1 MAECVNSLCDGRIRR
16 PARPSN
22 RTTWQCPRM
31 LAVSDHGLTI
41 DENMTHPDSVAPR
54 LRITRSVRDRLR
66 IEDHN
71 VGKVAFFERASRSR
85 FAPASLGCAGAP
97 SIYRIASRAFIVPSL
112 RTSTVARR
120 PVPAHRSATSG
131 RPGSRNHPTR
141 DRVQGP
147 SFHRG
152 RDTSLR
158 AMHKR
163 CAAQPIC

>member
-1 MAECVNSLCDGRIRR
+1 MSTQRNDGGVRQLTLRR
-16 PARPSN
+16 SYSASSPALERHD
-22 RTTWQCPRM
+22 
-31 LAVSDHGLTI
+31 LAMPPYAR
-41 DENMTHPDSVAPR
+41 NMTHPDSVAPR
-54 LRITRSVRDRLR
+54 LHTIGSVRDRLR